1 MSKDVVQAMDLL
13 EAEKGISREVIKE
26 AIEAALVHAYKKN
39 YENAQNVEVLFNIET
54 GDIKV
59 FSVKE
64 VVETNYDPTIEIS
77 LEEAHQIHQAY
88 EIGDTIKIEVTPQD
102 FGRIATQT
110 AKHVVMQKLR
120 EAEREIIY
128 NEFIDYEDEILTG
141 VVERTD
147 ARFVYVNIGKVEAVM
162 PVREQIPGEE
172 FDFNDRVK
180 VYVVSVDKTT
190 KGPQVIVSR
199 AHVNFL
205 KRLFEQEVPE
215 IYDGIVEIRALARE
229 AGDRSKVAVY
239 SRDEQIDPVG
249 TCVGQRGSRVQLI
262 VDELHGENMDIV
274 KYDEDPA
281 VFIKNAMSPA
291 HVLDV
296 VFLDENVCI
305 VVVPD
310 DQLSLA
316 IGKRGQNARLAAKL
330 TGYKID
336 IKSESEFDP
345 DDYIQATEDELEPND
360 EELELIEDSE
370 ANSNAEEI
378 EPSLEEIE
386 QVESTHYSDELME
399 EWDVDEQNVTPEQ
412 AEQEIAEV
420 EDDGEQDYEELL
432 DEFQTE
438 QTE

>member
-13 EAEKGISREVIKE
+13 EAEKGISREVIKG

-345 DDYIQATEDELEPND
+345 DDYIQATEVELEPND
-360 EELELIEDSE
+360 EELDVIEDSE
-370 ANSNAEEI
+370 ANLNAEEI

-438 QTE
+438 ENE

>member
-172 FDFNDRVK
+172 FDFNDRIK

-345 DDYIQATEDELEPND
+345 DDYIQEAEDELEPND
-360 EELELIEDSE
+360 EELDAIEDAE

>member
-172 FDFNDRVK
+172 FDFNDRIK

-336 IKSESEFDP
+336 IKSESEFDS

-360 EELELIEDSE
+360 EELDLIEDSE

>member
-336 IKSESEFDP
+336 IKSESEFDS

-360 EELELIEDSE
+360 EELDLIEDSE

>member
-172 FDFNDRVK
+172 FDFNDRIK

-360 EELELIEDSE
+360 EELDLIEDSE
-370 ANSNAEEI
+370 ENLNAEEI

>member
-172 FDFNDRVK
+172 FDFNDRIK

-360 EELELIEDSE
+360 EELDLIEDSE

>member
-316 IGKRGQNARLAAKL
+316 IGKHGQNARLAAKL

-360 EELELIEDSE
+360 EELDLIEDSE

>member
-172 FDFNDRVK
+172 FDFNDRIK

-360 EELELIEDSE
+360 EELDVIEDSE
-370 ANSNAEEI
+370 ANLNAEEI

-438 QTE
+438 QSE

>member
-172 FDFNDRVK
+172 FDFNDRIK

-336 IKSESEFDP
+336 IKSESEFDS

-360 EELELIEDSE
+360 EELDLIEDSE
-370 ANSNAEEI
+370 ENLNAEEI

>member
-345 DDYIQATEDELEPND
+345 ADYIQATEDELEPND
-360 EELELIEDSE
+360 EELDLIEDSA
-370 ANSNAEEI
+370 ANSNAEEL

-438 QTE
+438 ENE

>member
-438 QTE
+438 ENE

>member
-281 VFIKNAMSPA
+281 IFIKNAMSPA

-360 EELELIEDSE
+360 EELDLIEDSE
-370 ANSNAEEI
+370 ANLNAEEI

>member
-39 YENAQNVEVLFNIET
+39 YENAQNVEVSFNIET

-147 ARFVYVNIGKVEAVM
+147 ARFIYVNIGKVEAVM

-172 FDFNDRVK
+172 YDFNDRIK

-281 VFIKNAMSPA
+281 IFIKNAMSPA

-345 DDYIQATEDELEPND
+345 DDYIQEAEDELEPND
-360 EELELIEDSE
+360 EELDAIEDAE

>member
-345 DDYIQATEDELEPND
+345 DDYIQATEVELEPND
-360 EELELIEDSE
+360 EELDVIEDSE
-370 ANSNAEEI
+370 ANLNAEEI

>member
-172 FDFNDRVK
+172 FDFNDRIK

-360 EELELIEDSE
+360 EELDLIEDSE

-399 EWDVDEQNVTPEQ
+399 EWDVNEQNVTPEQ

>member
-281 VFIKNAMSPA
+281 IFIKNAMSPA

-345 DDYIQATEDELEPND
+345 DDYIQEAEDELEPND
-360 EELELIEDSE
+360 EELDAIEDAE
-370 ANSNAEEI
+370 ANSNAEEL

>member
-360 EELELIEDSE
+360 EELDLIEDSE
-370 ANSNAEEI
+370 ENLNAEEI

>member
-172 FDFNDRVK
+172 FDFNDRIK

-262 VDELHGENMDIV
+262 VDELHGENMD
-274 KYDEDPA
+274 
-281 VFIKNAMSPA
+281 
-291 HVLDV
+291 
-296 VFLDENVCI
+296 
-305 VVVPD
+305 
-310 DQLSLA
+310 LSL
-316 IGKRGQNARLAAKL
+316 IH
-330 TGYKID
+330 I
-336 IKSESEFDP
+336 
-345 DDYIQATEDELEPND
+345 
-360 EELELIEDSE
+360 
-370 ANSNAEEI
+370 
-378 EPSLEEIE
+378 
-386 QVESTHYSDELME
+386 
-399 EWDVDEQNVTPEQ
+399 
-412 AEQEIAEV
+412 
-420 EDDGEQDYEELL
+420 
-432 DEFQTE
+432 
-438 QTE
+438 

>member
-88 EIGDTIKIEVTPQD
+88 EIGDMIKIEVTPQD

-120 EAEREIIY
+120 EAERDIIY

-172 FDFNDRVK
+172 FDFNDRIK

-281 VFIKNAMSPA
+281 IFIKNAMSPA

-345 DDYIQATEDELEPND
+345 DDYIQEAEDELEPND
-360 EELELIEDSE
+360 EELDAIEDAE
-370 ANSNAEEI
+370 ANSNVEEL

-399 EWDVDEQNVTPEQ
+399 EWDVDEQNLTPEQ

-420 EDDGEQDYEELL
+420 EDDGEQDYDELL

-438 QTE
+438 ETE

>member
-360 EELELIEDSE
+360 EELDLIEDSA
-370 ANSNAEEI
+370 ANSNAEEL

-438 QTE
+438 ENE

>member
-296 VFLDENVCI
+296 IFLDENVCI

-360 EELELIEDSE
+360 EELDLIEDSE
-370 ANSNAEEI
+370 ANLNAEEI

>member
-172 FDFNDRVK
+172 YDFNDRIK

-360 EELELIEDSE
+360 EELDLIEDSE

>member
-360 EELELIEDSE
+360 EELDLIEDSE

>member
-172 FDFNDRVK
+172 FDFNDRIK

-310 DQLSLA
+310 DQLSLS

-360 EELELIEDSE
+360 EELDLIEDSE
-370 ANSNAEEI
+370 ENLNAEEI

>member
-274 KYDEDPA
+274 KYD
-281 VFIKNAMSPA
+281 
-291 HVLDV
+291 
-296 VFLDENVCI
+296 
-305 VVVPD
+305 
-310 DQLSLA
+310 
-316 IGKRGQNARLAAKL
+316 
-330 TGYKID
+330 
-336 IKSESEFDP
+336 
-345 DDYIQATEDELEPND
+345 
-360 EELELIEDSE
+360 
-370 ANSNAEEI
+370 
-378 EPSLEEIE
+378 
-386 QVESTHYSDELME
+386 
-399 EWDVDEQNVTPEQ
+399 
-412 AEQEIAEV
+412 
-420 EDDGEQDYEELL
+420 
-432 DEFQTE
+432 
-438 QTE
+438 

>member
-39 YENAQNVEVLFNIET
+39 YENAQNVEVSFNIET

-147 ARFVYVNIGKVEAVM
+147 ARFIYVNIGKVEAVM

-172 FDFNDRVK
+172 YDFNDRIK

-281 VFIKNAMSPA
+281 IFIKNAMSPA

-345 DDYIQATEDELEPND
+345 ADYIQATEDELEPND
-360 EELELIEDSE
+360 EELDLIEDSA
-370 ANSNAEEI
+370 ANSNAEEL

-438 QTE
+438 ENE